1 MTADAFI
8 LPLNADC
15 ACLTPSL
22 GLTEHPPMSN
32 RSQGVGVRMVNRVNR
47 LHTFSRAELLK
58 MYTHIVVFKD
68 RINVPIV
75 LLQLTLVLQI

>member
-1 MTADAFI
+1 
-8 LPLNADC
+8 
-15 ACLTPSL
+15 
-22 GLTEHPPMSN
+22 MSN